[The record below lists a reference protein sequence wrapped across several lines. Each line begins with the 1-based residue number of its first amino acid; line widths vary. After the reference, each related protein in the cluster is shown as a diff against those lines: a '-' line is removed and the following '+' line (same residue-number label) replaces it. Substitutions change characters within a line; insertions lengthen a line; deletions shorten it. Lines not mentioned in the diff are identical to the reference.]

1 MKKPFLSASEAFE
14 FFPYLYGKNYDFQ
27 KERYENAFA
36 FFKEKFNATSAYMAS
51 SSGRVEVVG
60 NHTDHNGG
68 KVLCTAI
75 SLDTLAMF
83 LPTDDDKI
91 HIVSE
96 GYPDIII
103 DVCDLVNTKI
113 PNSESLVK
121 GVLYATKQRGYK
133 IGGFNAYI
141 TSNVLGGAG
150 ISSSASFEVLIAE
163 ILNFLYN
170 DGVISCQEKSFIA
183 QFAEREFFGKPCG
196 LLDQSAI
203 AYGGLN
209 KIDFSSETEIKVTP
223 IDNKINDFSLVLINT
238 GGTHDDLIDEY
249 ASIPAEMKAVAKCFY
264 KERLINVC
272 ERDFY
277 KNVKNIST
285 KVSDRAICRAVHFY
299 EENER
304 VELASKALENGD
316 FDSFAGALNASGQ
329 SSLYKLQNCFVPKSD
344 TQPIV
349 KAIALCS
356 KITRGGAVRIHGGGF
371 AGCILCIVKN
381 AVLDDFISDV
391 KCYYDDKDIIVLS
404 VRDKGAIVL

>member
-1 MKKPFLSASEAFE
+1 MLFRSS
-14 FFPYLYGKNYDFQ
+14 LYGKNYDFQ

-381 AVLDDFISDV
+381 VVLDDFISDV